1 MQERH
6 CNKNCCTPQAAQNT
20 TPGCAQQNYGQQNAK
35 NLCGLAYALYYQLET
50 LTVAANDGID
60 FPLTAAE
67 SAGDFLSDGNQ
78 VQILQPGV
86 YYISYIVNVPAETTL
101 TTTFALQAN
110 RQNVSG
116 TERAI
121 AKTGVDTPTTVTA
134 ATILTVCTPVSIRVT
149 STTATTI
156 TGEEDE
162 VLASLFIEQL
172 A

>member
-86 YYISYIVNVPAETTL
+86 YHISYRINIPAETTV

-110 RQNVSG
+110 RQNVTG

-134 ATILTVCTPVSIRVT
+134 ETILTVCTPVSIRVI
-149 STTATTI
+149 STTAVTI
-156 TGEEDE
+156 IGEEDE
-162 VLASLFIEQL
+162 VLASLYVKQL

>member
-86 YYISYIVNVPAETTL
+86 YHISYRINIPAETTV

-110 RQNVSG
+110 RQNVTG

-134 ATILTVCTPVSIRVT
+134 ETILTVCTPVSIRVI
-149 STTATTI
+149 STTAVTI
-156 TGEEDE
+156 IGEEDE
-162 VLASLFIEQL
+162 VLASLLIEQL

>member
-86 YYISYIVNVPAETTL
+86 YHISYRINIPAETTV

-110 RQNVSG
+110 RQNVTG

-134 ATILTVCTPVSIRVT
+134 ETILTVCTPVSIRVI
-149 STTATTI
+149 STTAVTI
-156 TGEEDE
+156 IGEEDE

>member
-6 CNKNCCTPQAAQNT
+6 CNKNCCTQQTTQNT
-20 TPGCAQQNYGQQNAK
+20 VPGCVQQNYGQQNAK

-60 FPLTAAE
+60 FPLTTAE

-86 YYISYIVNVPAETTL
+86 YHISYRINIPAETTV

-110 RQNVSG
+110 RQNVAG

-134 ATILTVCTPVSIRVT
+134 ETILTVCTPVSIRVI
-149 STTATTI
+149 STTAVTI
-156 TGEEDE
+156 IGEEDE
-162 VLASLFIEQL
+162 VLASLLIEQL

>member
-6 CNKNCCTPQAAQNT
+6 CNKNCCTQQTTQNIV
-20 TPGCAQQNYGQQNAK
+20 PGGAQQNCGQQSPK
-35 NLCGLAYALYYQLET
+35 NICNRAYALYYQLDEI
-50 LTVAANDGID
+50 TVAANDGID

-67 SAGDFLSDGNQ
+67 STGDFLSDGNQ

-86 YYISYIVNVPAETTL
+86 YHISYIINIPAETAV

-110 RQNVSG
+110 RQNVTG
-116 TERAI
+116 TERVI
-121 AKTGVDTPTTVTA
+121 AKTGVDTPTAVTA
-134 ATILTVCTPVSIRVT
+134 ETILTVCTPVSIRVI
-149 STTATTI
+149 STAAITI

-162 VLASLFIEQL
+162 VLASLYIEQL